1 MTDRQ
6 GGPTLEPVQPA
17 GWPRPKGYSN
27 GMMGT
32 GRVLFVAGQVG
43 WDATETIVSD
53 RLSAQFTQALDNVLA
68 VVAAAGGRP
77 EHVARMTVFVS
88 SKDEYAA
95 QRAEIGAAWKARL
108 GRHFPAMSLVQV
120 AALLEEGAK
129 VEIEATAVLP

>member
-1 MTDRQ
+1 MTERTQ
-6 GGPTLEPVQPA
+6 GPTLVPVQPE
-17 GWPRPKGYSN
+17 GWPRPKGYAN
-27 GMMGT
+27 GMLGT

-43 WDATETIVSD
+43 WDASEKIVSE

-77 EHVARMTVFVS
+77 EHLARMTVFVS
-88 SKDEYAA
+88 DKDEYAA

>member
-1 MTDRQ
+1 MKTDA
-6 GGPTLEPVQPA
+6 GGSTLVPVQPE
-17 GWPRPKGYSN
+17 GWPRPKGYAN
-27 GMMGT
+27 GMLGT

-43 WDATETIVSD
+43 WDASEKIVSE

-88 SKDEYAA
+88 DKEEYAA

>member
-1 MTDRQ
+1 VTETRQ
-6 GGPTLEPVQPA
+6 GATLVPVQPE
-17 GWPRPKGYSN
+17 GWPRPKGYAN
-27 GMMGT
+27 GMLGT

-43 WDATETIVSD
+43 WDASEKIVSE

-77 EHVARMTVFVS
+77 EHLARMTVFVS
-88 SKDEYAA
+88 DKDEYAA